1 MSSSP
6 ADSAL
11 SFRLATRSDVPD
23 IVRMLADD
31 PLGTKREAYT
41 SPLPASY
48 YAAFDAVDQDPNNEL
63 VVATLS
69 DRVVGLLQI
78 TFITYLTYRGSWR
91 ALIEGVRV
99 DSSVRSSGIGKQLFE
114 WAIARARERG
124 CHLVQLTSDKA
135 RPDAIRFY
143 ENLGFVA
150 SHEGLKLHL
159 GSRSQQ

>member
-1 MSSSP
+1 MSIDSSL
-6 ADSAL
+6 A
-11 SFRLATRSDVPD
+11 FRRATRSDVPE

-31 PLGTKREAYT
+31 PLGAKRESFT
-41 SPLPASY
+41 SPLPTSY
-48 YAAFDAVDQDPNNEL
+48 YTAFDAVDQDPNNEL

-69 DRVVGLLQI
+69 GRVVGVLQM
-78 TFITYLTYRGSWR
+78 TFIPYLTYRGSWR

-99 DSSVRSSGIGKQLFE
+99 DSSVRSAGIGKQLFE
-114 WAIARARERG
+114 WAIARARERH
-124 CHLVQLTSDKA
+124 CHLVQLTSDKL

-159 GSRSQQ
+159 GERQR

>member
-1 MSSSP
+1 MSGSP
-6 ADSAL
+6 ADLPL

-31 PLGTKREAYT
+31 PLGAKREALT
-41 SPLPASY
+41 SPLPGSY

-63 VVATLS
+63 VVAILS
-69 DRVVGLLQI
+69 GRVVGVLQI
-78 TFITYLTYRGSWR
+78 TFIPYLTYRGGWR

-99 DSSVRSSGIGKQLFE
+99 DSSVRAGGIGKRLFE

-135 RPDAIRFY
+135 RADAIRFY

-159 GSRSQQ
+159 GERER

>member
-1 MSSSP
+1 MSVDSS
-6 ADSAL
+6 L
-11 SFRLATRSDVPD
+11 SFRRATRSDVPD

-31 PLGTKREAYT
+31 PLGAKREAFT
-41 SPLPASY
+41 SPLPTTY

-69 DRVVGLLQI
+69 DRIVGVLQM
-78 TFITYLTYRGSWR
+78 TFIPYLTYRGGWR

-99 DSSVRSSGIGKQLFE
+99 DSSVRSSGIGKRLFE
-114 WAIARARERG
+114 WAITRARERG

-143 ENLGFVA
+143 ESLGFVA

-159 GSRSQQ
+159 GERDR